1 MAGSAPTMPRPA
13 TCCGR
18 SLQAPAS
25 MRHRPPT
32 LSTASNTS
40 SSALAGTPR
49 STSSAVTTSS
59 RSPSTD
65 HIDAVRDQRTPL
77 DSKTRTGMTNA
88 PSFSRQ
94 GNIRPMS
101 QVSGTMRCKF
111 ALPLVFLLL
120 MRSNALATDAI
131 EEKAKVCTACHGETG
146 VPQLKTTPVIW
157 GQNAGYLFLQLRD
170 FQSGARKNDL
180 MSPIAA
186 TLARED
192 LLPLAE
198 YFAKLKWP
206 TLQQPPASQDV
217 ATKAQAAISSV
228 GCIGCHL

>member
-1 MAGSAPTMPRPA
+1 
-13 TCCGR
+13 
-18 SLQAPAS
+18 
-25 MRHRPPT
+25 
-32 LSTASNTS
+32 
-40 SSALAGTPR
+40 
-49 STSSAVTTSS
+49 
-59 RSPSTD
+59 
-65 HIDAVRDQRTPL
+65 
-77 DSKTRTGMTNA
+77 MTNA

-94 GNIRPMS
+94 ANIRPMS

-111 ALPLVFLLL
+111 ALPLVSLLL
-120 MRSNALATDAI
+120 MSSNALAADAI

-198 YFAKLKWP
+198 YFSKLKWP
-206 TLQQPPASQDV
+206 ALQQPPPSQDV

-228 GCIGCHL
+228 GCIGCHLDHFQGDGSTARLAGQQHDYLLKTMTDFRDGTRGNNPGMSDLMKATSPDAITALAEYLAGLQINQYLGGRGH